1 MRTAERW
8 DDIVAMVS
16 QRGFVTVGELS
27 RVCDVSEVT
36 VRRDLQALHDQGRLQ
51 RTYGGAAAPQA
62 GATDGQA
69 TAERQVEGFLA
80 GRFDALIATPVSPTL
95 ERVLLDRAASRK
107 VPIIAE
113 SLGMAG
119 AQTVVAVDN
128 YQAGHDLGRWAGD
141 YVRLHFDGGA
151 TLLDLTHDLS
161 NTRERSRGFLAGL
174 REVVPDAR
182 LVLSIDAQAR
192 ADTAY
197 QLTLDALAVHPSINV
212 IFAINDTTAAGAMA
226 ACRELGLAPASTLLV
241 TFGLEGD
248 TMKDALFAQD
258 YCRAGVAMFPEI
270 VGRVCIEA
278 AIQSIGR
285 RPLPAQLVTPH
296 ASLDRRK
303 PLAVLHSVKSRSGS

>member
-1 MRTAERW
+1 MATAERW
-8 DDIVAMVS
+8 DDIVALVS

-36 VRRDLQALHDQGRLQ
+36 VRRDLQALHDLGRLQ

-62 GATDGQA
+62 GATGDQA
-69 TAERQVEGFLA
+69 AAERQAEGFLA

-128 YQAGHDLGRWAGD
+128 YRAGRDLGRWAGD
-141 YVRLHFDGGA
+141 YARHHLDGSA

-226 ACRELGLAPASTLLV
+226 ACRELGLAPAATLLV
-241 TFGLEGD
+241 TFGL
-248 TMKDALFAQD
+248 
-258 YCRAGVAMFPEI
+258 
-270 VGRVCIEA
+270 
-278 AIQSIGR
+278 
-285 RPLPAQLVTPH
+285 
-296 ASLDRRK
+296 
-303 PLAVLHSVKSRSGS
+303 